1 MIRYT
6 AVFGLIMAA
15 MESWGTELW
24 DKYSELT
31 AHAHNG
37 IDFLENYVAR
47 SVANCNLQSANYFLL
62 RTLIN
67 ELWWSLQGDPCVSCS
82 RTTFC

>member
-1 MIRYT
+1 MIRHT

-31 AHAHNG
+31 ANAGNG

-47 SVANCNLQSANYFLL
+47 SALNCNLQSANYFLL

-67 ELWWSLQGDPCVSCS
+67 ELW
-82 RTTFC
+82 

>member
-1 MIRYT
+1 
-6 AVFGLIMAA
+6 MAA

-31 AHAHNG
+31 SHAHNG

-47 SVANCNLQSANYFLL
+47 CADGGFASYSFRFLL
-62 RTLIN
+62 SIRTFYSVTMSVEWIGLVIVFR
-67 ELWWSLQGDPCVSCS
+67 EY
-82 RTTFC
+82 TTCLG

>member
-1 MIRYT
+1 
-6 AVFGLIMAA
+6 MAA

-47 SVANCNLQSANYFLL
+47 YIGL
-62 RTLIN
+62 TL
-67 ELWWSLQGDPCVSCS
+67 
-82 RTTFC
+82 

>member
-1 MIRYT
+1 
-6 AVFGLIMAA
+6 MAA

-31 AHAHNG
+31 ANAGNG

-47 SVANCNLQSANYFLL
+47 SVLNCNFAVLPTILSAMNCDSEHLH
-62 RTLIN
+62 
-67 ELWWSLQGDPCVSCS
+67 P
-82 RTTFC
+82 

>member
-1 MIRYT
+1 MIRHT

-31 AHAHNG
+31 ANAGNG

-47 SVANCNLQSANYFLL
+47 SVLNSNFA
-62 RTLIN
+62 
-67 ELWWSLQGDPCVSCS
+67 V
-82 RTTFC
+82 

>member
-1 MIRYT
+1 
-6 AVFGLIMAA
+6 MAA

-47 SVANCNLQSANYFLL
+47 LGSIHPVKNSAESNLTPKNRDSFWLFVE
-62 RTLIN
+62 R
-67 ELWWSLQGDPCVSCS
+67 
-82 RTTFC
+82 FC